1 MKSQLLLVPL
11 AVSAL
16 MLGMAAQG
24 MAQSGDGKVALHVT
38 PKQAYVWV
46 DGRAI
51 SEASKHHRLSLS
63 AGDHKIELANYGYTP
78 ETRNITITAGKT
90 TDLEVTLQPVS
101 GKVSGPFGAMT
112 IDIVSFAPN
121 IGE

>member
-51 SEASKHHRLSLS
+51 SEARKTPMP
-63 AGDHKIELANYGYTP
+63 IEPATIA
-78 ETRNITITAGKT
+78 NITRRMA
-90 TDLEVTLQPVS
+90 S
-101 GKVSGPFGAMT
+101 
-112 IDIVSFAPN
+112 
-121 IGE
+121 